1 MAKLIA
7 TVVDG
12 VDSLFRK
19 MGGQRLCA
27 YCHQWAKQPYKSGE
41 DFFCDKIHASIHFNK
56 QQELMKKALKNRQ
69 EKEG

>member
-27 YCHQWAKQPYKSGE
+27 YCHQWAKQPHKSGE
-41 DFFCDKIHASIHFNK
+41 NYFCDKIHASIYFTK
-56 QQELMKKALKNRQ
+56 QQELMKKALKNREQ
-69 EKEG
+69 KEG